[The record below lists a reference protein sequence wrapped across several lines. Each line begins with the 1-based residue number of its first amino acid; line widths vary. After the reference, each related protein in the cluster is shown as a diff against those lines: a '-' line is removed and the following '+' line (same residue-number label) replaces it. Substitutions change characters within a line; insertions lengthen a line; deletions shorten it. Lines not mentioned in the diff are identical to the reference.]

1 MYQKPAKKSLGQH
14 FLQDLYYLNQLLHV
28 ISPNEKDFF
37 LEIGPGCG
45 YLTSILVGKV
55 EHLIAVEVDG
65 DCVSFLEEKFQ
76 SHKEVEIVQADV
88 LQLDFQSM
96 LGQSEQAIRWVG
108 NLPYN
113 ISVPIL
119 LRLIDVSGL
128 VKDASFLVQKEVSRR
143 ASAGVGQKHYGRLG
157 IVLQCV
163 FEVSSVLEIPPSAF
177 DPPPK
182 VDSEVILLKPLK
194 DPCLH
199 YLQHPKFSD
208 TLIRCFSKRRKML
221 RKIFQGIIDDDGW
234 ASIGIDSSLRPEMVS
249 AEGFYRIACLL
260 ED

>member
-14 FLQDLYYLNQLLHV
+14 FLQDVYYLNQLLRV
-28 ISPNEKDFF
+28 ISPNEQDSFV
-37 LEIGPGCG
+37 EIGPGCG
-45 YLTSILVGKV
+45 YLTDILVDQV
-55 EHLIAVEVDG
+55 RHLTAVEVDS
-65 DCVSFLEEKFQ
+65 DCVSFLREKYS
-76 SHKEVEIVQADV
+76 SHKQVNIVQADV
-88 LQLDFQSM
+88 LQFDFQSVV
-96 LGQSEQAIRWVG
+96 GQSRQAIRWVG

-119 LRLIDVSGL
+119 LRLLELFPL
-128 VKDASFLVQKEVSRR
+128 VKDAAFLVQKEVSQRV
-143 ASAGVGQKHYGRLG
+143 SAEVGQKHYGRLG

-194 DPCLH
+194 APRTH

-208 TLIRCFSKRRKML
+208 TLVRCFSKRRKML
-221 RKIFQGIIDDDGW
+221 RKIFQGMIGVDDW
-234 ASIGIDSSLRPEMVS
+234 TSMGIDSSLRPEMVS
-249 AEGFYRIACLL
+249 ADGFYRIACLL
-260 ED
+260 GD